1 MGVVVWV
8 VATVL
13 GVFRRGVW
21 VYGLWIL
28 LAGER
33 IFVEVL
39 DELFK
44 DTSSPELSV
53 VRVSEFVEG
62 VLLILIP
69 RVLRKFMRD
78 LWGVRA

>member
-1 MGVVVWV
+1 MVVVWV

-69 RVLRKFMRD
+69 RVLRKFIRD
-78 LWGVRA
+78 L